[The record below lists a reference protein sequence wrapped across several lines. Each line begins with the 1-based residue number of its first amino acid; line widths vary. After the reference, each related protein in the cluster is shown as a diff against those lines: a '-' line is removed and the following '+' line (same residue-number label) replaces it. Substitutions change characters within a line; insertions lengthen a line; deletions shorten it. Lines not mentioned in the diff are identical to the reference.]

1 VLTID
6 ARRATIKLV
15 LRVAIVSVLAA
26 IVAAVSAPAALATL
40 CDSRYGS
47 YCCNQT
53 LGLRLVMTYKSQWYS
68 EKDYVAYRLRSDGT
82 STYRHFEAVSTG
94 GAPAFHSYT
103 NSVDALRQ
111 TAEQRGGSSSAS
123 WQMWEWALGS
133 CS

>member
-1 VLTID
+1 MKV
-6 ARRATIKLV
+6 V
-15 LRVAIVSVLAA
+15 LRVAAFALLSVILAA
-26 IVAAVSAPAALATL
+26 VLAPAALADTL
-40 CDSRYGS
+40 CDNSYS
-47 YCCNQT
+47 TYCCNQT

-68 EKDYVAYRLRSDGT
+68 EKDYVAYRLRSDGYA
-82 STYRHFEAVSTG
+82 TYNHFQAVSTQG
-94 GAPAFHSYT
+94 RSPYWSYA

>member
-1 VLTID
+1 
-6 ARRATIKLV
+6 V
-15 LRVAIVSVLAA
+15 LRVAVVGALAVILAA
-26 IVAAVSAPAALATL
+26 LFVPIALADTL
-40 CDSRYGS
+40 CDSKYGT

-53 LGLRLVMTYKSQWYS
+53 IGLRLVKTYKSQWYS
-68 EKDYVAYRLRSDGT
+68 EKDYVAYRLYSDGT
-82 STYRHFEAVSTG
+82 WSYRHFEAVSTG
-94 GAPAFHSYT
+94 GDPAFHTFT

>member
-1 VLTID
+1 MVRT
-6 ARRATIKLV
+6 AV
-15 LRVAIVSVLAA
+15 VVALAA
-26 IVAAVSAPAALATL
+26 ILTAVFAPIALAATL
-40 CDSRYGS
+40 CDSRYGT

-68 EKDYVAYRLRSDGT
+68 EKDYVAYRLRSDG
-82 STYRHFEAVSTG
+82 SVTYNHFEAVSTG
-94 GAPAFHSYT
+94 GADPFHTFT

-111 TAEQRGGSSSAS
+111 TAQQRGGSSSAS

>member
-1 VLTID
+1 MF
-6 ARRATIKLV
+6 RA
-15 LRVAIVSVLAA
+15 AVLALLSV
-26 IVAAVSAPAALATL
+26 IVAAILVQAALADTL
-40 CDSRYGS
+40 CDSRYGT
-47 YCCNQT
+47 YCCNNT

-68 EKDYVAYRLRSDGT
+68 DKDYVAYRLRSDGT
-82 STYRHFEAVSTG
+82 ATYNHFQAVSTG
-94 GAPAFHSYT
+94 GQSPFHTFT

>member
-1 VLTID
+1 
-6 ARRATIKLV
+6 V
-15 LRVAIVSVLAA
+15 LRVAVVSVAAA
-26 IVAAVSAPAALATL
+26 IVAAVLAPVALATL
-40 CDSRYGS
+40 CDSKYGT

-68 EKDYVAYRLRSDGT
+68 EKDYVAYRLYSDGT
-82 STYRHFEAVSTG
+82 WAYRHFEAVSTG
-94 GAPAFHSYT
+94 GDPAFHTFT

-123 WQMWEWALGS
+123 WEMWEWALGS

>member
-1 VLTID
+1 M
-6 ARRATIKLV
+6 
-15 LRVAIVSVLAA
+15 LRVAVVG
-26 IVAAVSAPAALATL
+26 ALAVILTALFVPIALADTL
-40 CDSRYGS
+40 CDSKYGT

-68 EKDYVAYRLRSDGT
+68 EKDYVAYRLRSDGYA
-82 STYRHFEAVSTG
+82 TYNHFQAVSTQG
-94 GAPAFHSYT
+94 RSPYWSYA

>member
-1 VLTID
+1 
-6 ARRATIKLV
+6 V

-26 IVAAVSAPAALATL
+26 IVGAVLAPVALADTL
-40 CDSRYGS
+40 CDSKYGT

-68 EKDYVAYRLRSDGT
+68 EKDYVAYRLRSDGFK
-82 STYRHFEAVSTG
+82 TYDHFQPVSSG
-94 GAPAFHSYT
+94 GANPYWSYT

>member
-1 VLTID
+1 VVRL
-6 ARRATIKLV
+6 
-15 LRVAIVSVLAA
+15 
-26 IVAAVSAPAALATL
+26 VAATFLAVILVGLSAPVALADTL
-40 CDSRYGS
+40 CDSKYGT

-53 LGLRLVMTYKSQWYS
+53 AFLRLVMTYKSQWYS
-68 EKDYVAYRLRSDGT
+68 EKDYVAYRLRSDGFK
-82 STYRHFEAVSTG
+82 TYDHFQPVSSG
-94 GAPAFHSYT
+94 GANPYWSYT